1 MLLDTTFLIDFQR
14 ETTRGRSDRAYA
26 FLDAHPDALLRT
38 SAITCGEIAEGLGDE
53 RRDAFEELIRPC
65 EVLDVTVA
73 IAWRYGALSRDLRQR
88 GAPIGDND
96 VWIAATAL
104 VHELPLVS
112 RDASHFARNPGLRV
126 LAY

>member
-14 ETTRGRSDRAYA
+14 ETTRRRPDRAYA
-26 FLDAHPDALLRT
+26 LLDAHPDALLRI
-38 SAITCGEIAEGLGDE
+38 SAVTCGEIAEGLGDE
-53 RRDAFEELIRPC
+53 RPDAFEELIRPF

-73 IAWRYGALSRDLRQR
+73 TARAYGALSRGLRQR

-96 VWIAATAL
+96 IWIAATAL
-104 VHELPLVS
+104 VHGLPLVS
-112 RDASHFARNPGLRV
+112 RDASHFGCIPGLRV